1 MKWCSSGSNLG
12 SPYPHELQGIHIDD
26 VEVAASIHEHL
37 GETSVSDDG
46 ADDER
51 VLPEIQGDE
60 WVLPEIQGVF
70 RMVVLVE
77 GDGAVGPV

>member
-51 VLPEIQGDE
+51 VLPEIQG
-60 WVLPEIQGVF
+60 VF